1 MKRLVVQIRKF
12 SEILDSLIV
21 KRKVTKEDFEDFEKR
36 LIENTEEGDVVQGTG
51 GLRKTRLKSATKG
64 KSGGFRVC
72 YCDVPEKGKLFLIS
86 LFAKNVQENLAQED
100 INILKLLVARL
111 KKE

>member
-12 SEILDSLIV
+12 SELLDSLIV
-21 KRKVTKEDFEDFEKR
+21 KRKLTKEDFEDFEKR
-36 LIENTEEGDVVQGTG
+36 LIENPEEGDVVQGTG

-64 KSGGFRVC
+64 KSGGFRVG
-72 YCDVPEKGKLFLIS
+72 YCDIPEKEKLFLIAI
-86 LFAKNVQENLAQED
+86 FPKNVQENLSKEEVKV
-100 INILKLLVARL
+100 IKILIDRL